1 MIELY
6 LILIPAIFA
15 LLIFFCRKSLLIRS
29 LLVGAGFCH
38 LAGTVYLLSFSPVAP
53 ACLKNWLA
61 TDVYSGLI
69 AAICSV
75 LFCAVSVYIFF
86 WLPAEKK
93 FETAYSTMREHIFCS
108 VLCLFLSTM
117 SLPTSSTATTVTL

>member
-6 LILIPAIFA
+6 LIFIPAIFA

-29 LLVGAGFCH
+29 LLAGAGFCH
-38 LAGTVYLLSFSPVAP
+38 LAGTIYLLCCPYSAVPES
-53 ACLKNWLA
+53 LTNWLA
-61 TDVYSGLI
+61 ADVYSGLI

-86 WLPAEKK
+86 WLPAAKK
-93 FETAYSTMREHIFCS
+93 YLR
-108 VLCLFLSTM
+108 
-117 SLPTSSTATTVTL
+117 